1 MRRYIEILALVLAVS
16 LLGACGNNN
25 PTSSNDV
32 AGTQPPPGS
41 TASINLS
48 WTPPAT
54 RTDGSYLPLG
64 DLAGFRLYMGTSS
77 GNLTPYIDLDSGD
90 ISEFSVKNLSSGD
103 YYFAIS
109 AFDTDGQESSLSQV
123 ILKQVG

>member
-1 MRRYIEILALVLAVS
+1 MRRYIEILALVIAVS

-25 PTSSNDV
+25 PASSSS
-32 AGTQPPPGS
+32 AAATQLPQGP
-41 TASINLS
+41 AANINLS
-48 WTPPAT
+48 WSPPVT
-54 RTDGSYLPLG
+54 RTDGSYLPVG
-64 DLAGFRLYMGTSS
+64 DLAGFRVYMGTSS

-90 ISEFSVKNLSSGD
+90 INEFTIKNLSSGS

-109 AFDTDGQESSLSQV
+109 AFDTDGQESGLSQV